1 MHTQMNYNGTSSRNP
16 NSFMIK
22 KIKCKRGNIYEQTI
36 LQADKLE
43 ITQVDISTD
52 ADVFFPKI
60 EKKIWVKT
68 KEIAHQKDEKNQ
80 YNYSFQ
86 TWEKLENL

>member
-1 MHTQMNYNGTSSRNP
+1 M
-16 NSFMIK
+16 
-22 KIKCKRGNIYEQTI
+22 
-36 LQADKLE
+36 QADKLE
-43 ITQVDISTD
+43 ITRVDISTD

-60 EKKIWVKT
+60 DENVWIKT

-86 TWEKLENL
+86 TWEKLKNL